1 MESNRREFMA
11 IGGAAVA
18 AGALSTHASAEDA
31 PLNAMLPTPKQM
43 QEFLELPDDGPIVML
58 NLLKF
63 KAEGGREE
71 YLKYGVGVQA
81 VLKSI
86 GAEMIFSASAEFC
99 LIGNGQWDAVAMVR
113 YPNKKAIAKMSTMP
127 EYQAIHPHREAGLE
141 GQILYALR
149 ENAAV

>member
-1 MESNRREFMA
+1 MDTNRREF
-11 IGGAAVA
+11 ITAAGLA
-18 AGALSTHASAEDA
+18 ALTGALSANASAEDV

-43 QEFLELPDDGPIVML
+43 QEFLKLPDDGPIVML

-71 YLKYGVGVQA
+71 YLKYGAGVQA

-113 YPNKKAIAKMSTMP
+113 YPNKKAIAKMSTLP

-141 GQILYALR
+141 GQILYCLR
-149 ENAAV
+149 ENQAV